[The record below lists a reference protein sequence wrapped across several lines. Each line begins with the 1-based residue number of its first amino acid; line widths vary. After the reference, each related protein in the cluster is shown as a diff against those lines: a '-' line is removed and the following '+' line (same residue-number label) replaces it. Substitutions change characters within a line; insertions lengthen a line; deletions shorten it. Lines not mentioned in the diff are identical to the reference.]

1 VIAAQRIQS
10 ATAALAALVAD
21 PPKQAAM
28 TVSELVQLGR
38 AMQTLASVADS
49 LTNRAAFTGDDGR
62 ATAAGRRFEKI
73 AEAICDEYLE
83 VMSELRDAVPR
94 NIRESE
100 DRSCELLAYDLNCD
114 QDPTDVALSAVR
126 RAFPGRY

>member
-1 VIAAQRIQS
+1 MDLATIRRPAA
-10 ATAALAALVAD
+10 AAVPPAAA
-21 PPKQAAM
+21 PAKFAM
-28 TVSELVQLGR
+28 TVSELVQLSR

-73 AEAICDEYLE
+73 ADWICNEYLE
-83 VMSELRDAVPR
+83 VMSELRDTKPR
-94 NIRESE
+94 TEREME

>member
-1 VIAAQRIQS
+1 MD
-10 ATAALAALVAD
+10 LAAIRS
-21 PPKQAAM
+21 PAAATVFPEAEPAFPM

-38 AMQTLASVADS
+38 AMQTLTQVADS
-49 LTNRAAFTGDDGR
+49 LTNRGAFTNDEGR
-62 ATAAGRRFEKI
+62 RTAAGRRFEKI
-73 AEAICDEYLE
+73 ADTICNEYLE
-83 VMSELRDAVPR
+83 VMSELRDTKPR
-94 NIRESE
+94 TERERE

>member
-1 VIAAQRIQS
+1 MDLATIQRPAAAAVIPAAEP
-10 ATAALAALVAD
+10 A
-21 PPKQAAM
+21 KFAM
-28 TVSELVQLGR
+28 TVSELVQLSR

-49 LTNRAAFTGDDGR
+49 LTNRAAFTGDNGR

-83 VMSELRDAVPR
+83 IMSELRDAKPR
-94 NIRESE
+94 NEREME
-100 DRSCELLAYDLNCD
+100 DRGCELLAYDLNCD

-126 RAFPGRY
+126 RTFPGRY

>member
-1 VIAAQRIQS
+1 M
-10 ATAALAALVAD
+10 ATAATNQIEHDQPRLLTPLPKAPLA
-21 PPKQAAM
+21 
-28 TVSELVQLGR
+28 TSELVQLAR

-49 LTNRAAFTGDDGR
+49 LTNRGAFTGDDGR
-62 ATAAGRRFEKI
+62 MTAAGRRFEKI
-73 AEAICDEYLE
+73 ANEICDEYLE
-83 VMSELRDAVPR
+83 VMSELRDAKPR
-94 NIRESE
+94 NERETE

>member
-1 VIAAQRIQS
+1 MDLATIRRPAAAAVIHAAEP
-10 ATAALAALVAD
+10 AKFALTVA
-21 PPKQAAM
+21 
-28 TVSELVQLGR
+28 ELVQLSR

-49 LTNRAAFTGDDGR
+49 LTNRAAFTGDNGR

-73 AEAICDEYLE
+73 ADSVCNEYQE
-83 VMSELRDAVPR
+83 VMSELRDAKPR
-94 NIRESE
+94 NEREME

>member
-1 VIAAQRIQS
+1 MIAAQRIQ
-10 ATAALAALVAD
+10 AAPLAPAALVAEA
-21 PPKQAAM
+21 PRQAAM
-28 TVSELVQLGR
+28 TASELVQLGR
-38 AMQTLASVADS
+38 AMQTLAGVADS
-49 LTNRAAFTGDDGR
+49 LTNRGAFTTDEGR
-62 ATAAGRRFEKI
+62 RTAAGRRFEKI
-73 AEAICDEYLE
+73 ADAICNEYLE

-94 NIRESE
+94 TEREME

>member
-1 VIAAQRIQS
+1 MGLITTRRPAA
-10 ATAALAALVAD
+10 AAVLPAAEPA
-21 PPKQAAM
+21 KFAM

-38 AMQTLASVADS
+38 AMQTLTQVADS
-49 LTNRAAFTGDDGR
+49 LTNRGAFTNDEGR
-62 ATAAGRRFEKI
+62 RTAAGRRFEKI
-73 AEAICDEYLE
+73 ADTICNEYLE
-83 VMSELRDAVPR
+83 VMSELRDAKPR
-94 NIRESE
+94 TERERE